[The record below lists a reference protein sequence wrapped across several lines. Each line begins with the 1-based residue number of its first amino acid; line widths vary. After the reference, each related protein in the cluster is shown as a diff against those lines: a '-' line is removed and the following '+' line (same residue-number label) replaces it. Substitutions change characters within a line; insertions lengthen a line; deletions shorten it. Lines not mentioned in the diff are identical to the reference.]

1 MLNSA
6 ITTNNLLEK
15 RPVAQSLVARRL
27 KNDSKRS
34 ELSRAN
40 RLAWLVVDGQTQG
53 FHCQLREFST
63 DGAQLTVSGL
73 MGIPDQFLL
82 FIEPDSV
89 RFTCKVMLRKGN
101 SVKVSFIE
109 REENVR
115 YRDFVSCR

>member
-1 MLNSA
+1 M
-6 ITTNNLLEK
+6 I
-15 RPVAQSLVARRL
+15 ARRL
-27 KNDSKRS
+27 KNDSKRN

-40 RLAWLVVDGQTQG
+40 RLAWLVVEGQTQG

-63 DGAQLTVSGL
+63 EGAQLTVSGL

-82 FIEPDSV
+82 YIEPDSI

-101 SVKVSFIE
+101 SVKVSFAE

-115 YRDFVSCR
+115 YRDFIGRR